1 MGLLE
6 PVDQYLRT
14 FAWNKVK
21 YRADKSLKELIDL
34 LQRVSL
40 DFGGGWLVFIC
51 LSNGTQEAA
60 SIDNDIRSK
69 YSQYNQVKNTLASL
83 QRKQT

>member
-1 MGLLE
+1 MGNAE

-40 DFGGGWLVFIC
+40 VCLVGLSVC
-51 LSNGTQEAA
+51 LTVRTGSGEY
-60 SIDNDIRSK
+60 R
-69 YSQYNQVKNTLASL
+69 
-83 QRKQT
+83 